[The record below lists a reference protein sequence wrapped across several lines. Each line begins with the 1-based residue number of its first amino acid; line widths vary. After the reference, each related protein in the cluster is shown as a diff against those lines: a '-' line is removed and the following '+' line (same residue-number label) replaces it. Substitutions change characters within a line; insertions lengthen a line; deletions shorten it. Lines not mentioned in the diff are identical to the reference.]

1 MPFPL
6 AATELSVMLLVLG
19 FILVRRPAAP
29 AHLLRFRALAKRK
42 VLAVAAIGLFVL
54 AIRVLL
60 IPLLGIP
67 EPRWHDEYSYLLAAD
82 TFAHGRITNPS
93 HPMWIHFE
101 TFHVIQHPTYMSMYP
116 PLQGVVLAIGQLLGH
131 PWIGQ
136 LLVTAA
142 MCSAIC
148 WMLQGW
154 LPAEWALLGGILAA
168 LRLGIMS
175 YWMNTYW
182 AASVVALAGALVMG
196 ALPRLN
202 TTPKTSSAL
211 AMAAGL
217 IMLANSRPFE
227 GLLLAIAILIALFV
241 KSSWL
246 RSSAIIPAVALLIFA
261 AVATGYF
268 YYRVTGSAFLMTYQV
283 NRAAYS
289 RAPYFIWQAPRP
301 AVKHN
306 NPQMQRFYDR
316 EFQDYQ
322 NARTLRGFI
331 NRTADKLLHLW
342 EFYLGPLLT
351 VPLIALPWAIR
362 GRRLRFVLAALAL
375 MFAGALVEVWTS
387 PHYLAAGTGLLYLI
401 LIQCLRHV
409 RFWKFGP
416 QIVSAIPIVACAM
429 LIIRLIAIPVH
440 APLEPSWPRGDLQR
454 AAILGRLEHTPGQ
467 HLVIVDYDSTHD
479 LDREWVYN
487 PADLNNSKV
496 LWARDLGPQ
505 SDRDL
510 LNYYHGRNIWC
521 VNPDSNSIELH
532 PCSIN
537 P

>member
-1 MPFPL
+1 
-6 AATELSVMLLVLG
+6 
-19 FILVRRPAAP
+19 
-29 AHLLRFRALAKRK
+29 
-42 VLAVAAIGLFVL
+42 
-54 AIRVLL
+54 
-60 IPLLGIP
+60 
-67 EPRWHDEYSYLLAAD
+67 
-82 TFAHGRITNPS
+82 
-93 HPMWIHFE
+93 
-101 TFHVIQHPTYMSMYP
+101 
-116 PLQGVVLAIGQLLGH
+116 
-131 PWIGQ
+131 
-136 LLVTAA
+136 
-142 MCSAIC
+142 
-148 WMLQGW
+148 
-154 LPAEWALLGGILAA
+154 
-168 LRLGIMS
+168 
-175 YWMNTYW
+175 
-182 AASVVALAGALVMG
+182 
-196 ALPRLN
+196 
-202 TTPKTSSAL
+202 
-211 AMAAGL
+211 
-217 IMLANSRPFE
+217 
-227 GLLLAIAILIALFV
+227 
-241 KSSWL
+241 
-246 RSSAIIPAVALLIFA
+246 
-261 AVATGYF
+261 
-268 YYRVTGSAFLMTYQV
+268 
-283 NRAAYS
+283 
-289 RAPYFIWQAPRP
+289 
-301 AVKHN
+301 VKHN

-362 GRRLRFVLAALAL
+362 DRRLRFVLAALAL

-454 AAILGRLEHTPGQ
+454 AAILRRLEHTPGQ
-467 HLVIVDYDSTHD
+467 HLVVVDYDSTHD

>member
-1 MPFPL
+1 M
-6 AATELSVMLLVLG
+6 
-19 FILVRRPAAP
+19 
-29 AHLLRFRALAKRK
+29 
-42 VLAVAAIGLFVL
+42 
-54 AIRVLL
+54 
-60 IPLLGIP
+60 
-67 EPRWHDEYSYLLAAD
+67 
-82 TFAHGRITNPS
+82 
-93 HPMWIHFE
+93 
-101 TFHVIQHPTYMSMYP
+101 
-116 PLQGVVLAIGQLLGH
+116 
-131 PWIGQ
+131 
-136 LLVTAA
+136 
-142 MCSAIC
+142 
-148 WMLQGW
+148 
-154 LPAEWALLGGILAA
+154 
-168 LRLGIMS
+168 
-175 YWMNTYW
+175 
-182 AASVVALAGALVMG
+182 
-196 ALPRLN
+196 
-202 TTPKTSSAL
+202 
-211 AMAAGL
+211 
-217 IMLANSRPFE
+217 
-227 GLLLAIAILIALFV
+227 
-241 KSSWL
+241 
-246 RSSAIIPAVALLIFA
+246 IFA

-467 HLVIVDYDSTHD
+467 HLVVVDYDSTHD